1 MIKKL
6 VCLYFLMAGSL
17 AQAHEAFGCPYP
29 STIRYVDGFF
39 LPSDMR
45 FQWRSSKFKSI
56 DLVDRFVDR
65 FIGAIF
71 IPEKDQERENGLLD
85 KCVYSTL
92 KGRRIELRPVR
103 TGAVEEISLTGTLHW
118 KIAKD
123 PLEQEVY
130 VCTDNQP
137 DNCSFTIAKP
147 RL

>member
-17 AQAHEAFGCPYP
+17 AQAHDAFGCPYP

-39 LPSDMR
+39 LTSDIR
-45 FQWRSSKFKSI
+45 FPWLSSK
-56 DLVDRFVDR
+56 VDHRDFVDR

-71 IPEKDQERENGLLD
+71 IPEKDQERENGRLD
-85 KCVYSTL
+85 KCVYRTGS
-92 KGRRIELRPVR
+92 GQRVALRPGKPGV
-103 TGAVEEISLTGTLHW
+103 AEAISLTSTLHW
-118 KIAKD
+118 QIAKD

-130 VCTDNQP
+130 ICQDSQP
-137 DNCSFTIAKP
+137 DNCSFTLAKP